1 MDVRDEIRLDPF
13 STGVG
18 NRNMPPLRREGLEAE
33 VRRELSDGVSATA
46 AYTYTEAKFREG
58 VLPGSPFTMTDVAV
72 AGRDVPLV
80 PRHKLDVGFDWR
92 LAAATSVRAD
102 ARYVARQFMEND
114 EGNTLGRQIP
124 AYTVVDVKLTH
135 RSGKFKFS
143 AAIDNLFDRKYYTYA
158 VRSQFVVDRFN
169 AYPLPERAYWLT
181 VEYSG
186 I

>member
-1 MDVRDEIRLDPF
+1 M
-13 STGVG
+13 
-18 NRNMPPLRREGLEAE
+18 
-33 VRRELSDGVSATA
+33 
-46 AYTYTEAKFREG
+46 
-58 VLPGSPFTMTDVAV
+58 
-72 AGRDVPLV
+72 
-80 PRHKLDVGFDWR
+80 LDVKF
-92 LAAATSVRAD
+92 
-102 ARYVARQFMEND
+102 
-114 EGNTLGRQIP
+114 
-124 AYTVVDVKLTH
+124 TH